1 MYSLAT
7 QTETVESAEAR
18 REQLILEH
26 LPQVNLIARR
36 FHDKVPQSV
45 CLSDI
50 VSTGILGLIAAVD
63 NYDPRSGFKLKTYA
77 EYRIRGAILDSLRS
91 MDWASRHRRK
101 KAKDIE
107 SAINKAQQRHGHV
120 PAEDEIATEMGLT
133 LEEYQA
139 QLVEIQGL
147 NIESL
152 EVINRS
158 GGEDSL
164 LSVVADPQD
173 KLPSEIFE
181 RSELERVL
189 ANSIKAMPEKERLVL
204 SLYYYEE
211 LTLREIAEVV
221 GLHISRIAEL
231 KSQGILRLRA
241 EMQKKWPTLRGK

>member
-45 CLSDI
+45 CLSDL
-50 VSTGILGLIAAVD
+50 VSTGVLGLIAAVD
-63 NYDPRSGFKLKTYA
+63 NFDPRSGVKLKTYA
-77 EYRIRGAILDSLRS
+77 EYRIRGAILDSLRD

-101 KAKDIE
+101 KAKDLE
-107 SAINKAQQRHGHV
+107 LAINRAQQRHGHA
-120 PAEDEIATEMGLT
+120 PAEDEIAKEMGMT

-139 QLVEIQGL
+139 QLIEIQGL

-152 EVINRS
+152 EVVTRES
-158 GGEDSL
+158 GESL
-164 LSVVADPQD
+164 LSVLADTRE
-173 KLPSEIFE
+173 KLPSELFE

-189 ANSIKAMPEKERLVL
+189 AESIEAMPENERTVL

-211 LTLREIAEVV
+211 LTLREIAEIM
-221 GLHISRIAEL
+221 GRHISRVAEL
-231 KSQGILRLRA
+231 KSQGTLRLRA
-241 EMQKKWPTLRGK
+241 EMRAKWPTRSK